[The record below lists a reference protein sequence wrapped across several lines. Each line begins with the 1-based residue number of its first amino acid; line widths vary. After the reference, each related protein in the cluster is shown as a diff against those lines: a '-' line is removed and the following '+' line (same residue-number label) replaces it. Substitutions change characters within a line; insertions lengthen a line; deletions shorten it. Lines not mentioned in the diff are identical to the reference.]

1 MANKKI
7 RGITIQLGADASPID
22 KVIKN
27 TEKISASLNSELK
40 QVNKLLKFDPGN
52 AELLAQKQKLLSES
66 IENTGTKLKALKQ
79 AQSEVEK
86 MFKNGEIGEKEYRE
100 FQRTVAETEQ
110 QLKSYT
116 IQMNKMQDEQEKLK
130 TVTKQLN
137 TFLEATGKSLD
148 DFQDIL
154 GTKLTNALKNGTANS
169 DDLTVALN
177 KIAKEA
183 LGAEVD
189 LGKMRETLNKVDDG
203 SGIDEVSRE
212 LEGLKTN
219 SEDAEEALSDIGSGI
234 ASGNLMEA
242 ADQVSELG
250 EKVIEL
256 GQNAL
261 ETYQNIEDATIKVNA
276 RFDETGDA
284 AEKNADMIKRIY
296 EDGLGGSFDSVANA
310 IILVKDNLK
319 ELNDTE
325 LYNITEQ
332 CLILEDAFDVDMSES
347 LRGVNALMQHFGI
360 DATTAMD
367 LLVKGTQNGLD
378 KTNEL
383 GDNLSEYSGKFAEA
397 GYSADEYFQ
406 LLQNGLEGGAYNL
419 DKVNDAINE
428 VTTRL
433 ADGTIGDS
441 IDLYSDK
448 TEELFKAWQN
458 GKASQKEVID
468 SIVADINNCANQ
480 QDAANLAAK
489 AFGTMA
495 EDGGLQAMA
504 ALTSVGDTY
513 KDISGTAE
521 KFGNDTTTSS
531 QKTEAAIRKIYDA
544 LESIGQDIQEAL
556 IPVLEFIAEL
566 AEKFSKFPEPIK
578 NFIEVLAGIA
588 AVVTIITPIIATI
601 MAVKNAFGLLQIQL
615 LPIIAIVAA
624 VAAAIA
630 GIIVVIKNWGNI
642 TEWLSDKW
650 EAFKEWFSDLWNNI
664 SGGIESVWTGIKD
677 FFQGIWDAIYSVI
690 ETPVNLIKAIIEGTM
705 YAIEAIIVTV
715 WEVIKAVLGAAWDW
729 ISGKASA
736 VFGPLAS
743 FLGEIWDG
751 IKNTATKVWDTIK
764 ESLGKVWDSIYLK
777 GKDAFSK
784 LWTYIKNGFSTLKDS
799 LGKVM
804 SSVANAIIKPIGNA
818 VNGVIKGV
826 NWILEKVGSD
836 KHFDLWE
843 VPKFARGTGG
853 IKKDTLGIVND
864 QKGSTYKEMIVPPD
878 GDPFIPEGRD
888 VVLPLKKGTK
898 IMPANE
904 TKSFLESLP
913 HFAKGIGEFFGGVWE
928 SVKSFT
934 GQIWDYISN
943 PDKIVQI
950 AIDKF
955 TDLANVVEPWISVA
969 KGTVNTVVGGVVD
982 FVRDI
987 FDTQSNVNYNPSA
1000 GVEQWRNLAKRALQM
1015 TNQYSEANLT
1025 RLLYQM
1031 QTESGGNPNAINN
1044 WDINAKRGIP
1054 SKGLMQ
1060 VIDPT
1065 FRAYAMKGYDKN
1077 IYDPLSNMLAAI
1089 RYTVARYG
1097 SLARGWQGH
1106 GYEEGIGNVDL
1117 SELIPSVKSLD
1128 VQWFKDGGILTK
1140 PTVFDLGNGKKVG
1153 GGESGLE
1160 AFLPIEKLKDYI
1172 KESIIDIFGDK
1183 NINITMNITQTLE
1196 GRTVA
1201 KQTVKYM
1208 KPMIEESDKLKKRI
1222 YEGVR

>member
-1 MANKKI
+1 MSNKKI

-52 AELLAQKQKLLSES
+52 TELLAQKQKLLSES

-130 TVTKQLN
+130 TGTKQLN
-137 TFLEATGKSLD
+137 TFLEATGKTLD

-203 SGIDEVSRE
+203 SGIDEVSE
-212 LEGLKTN
+212 DLQNMKEKSDDANDALNNIGAGIKT
-219 SEDAEEALSDIGSGI
+219 
-234 ASGNLMEA
+234 GNLMQA
-242 ADQVSELG
+242 AEIIADAG
-250 EKVIEL
+250 EKIKEFRD
-256 GQNAL
+256 NA
-261 ETYQNIEDATIKVNA
+261 
-276 RFDETGDA
+276 
-284 AEKNADMIKRIY
+284 
-296 EDGLGGSFDSVANA
+296 
-310 IILVKDNLK
+310 K
-319 ELNDTE
+319 E
-325 LYNITEQ
+325 
-332 CLILEDAFDVDMSES
+332 AF
-347 LRGVNALMQHFGI
+347 
-360 DATTAMD
+360 
-367 LLVKGTQNGLD
+367 
-378 KTNEL
+378 
-383 GDNLSEYSGKFAEA
+383 
-397 GYSADEYFQ
+397 
-406 LLQNGLEGGAYNL
+406 
-419 DKVNDAINE
+419 
-428 VTTRL
+428 
-433 ADGTIGDS
+433 
-441 IDLYSDK
+441 
-448 TEELFKAWQN
+448 
-458 GKASQKEVID
+458 KEID
-468 SIVADINNCANQ
+468 SGADIVITATG
-480 QDAANLAAK
+480 ATGELAK
-489 AFGTMA
+489 R
-495 EDGGLQAMA
+495 LN
-504 ALTSVGDTY
+504 SVYERIVRNYPTD
-513 KDISGTAE
+513 
-521 KFGNDTTTSS
+521 N
-531 QKTEAAIRKIYDA
+531 
-544 LESIGQDIQEAL
+544 LESIGQAVGEVNTQFGYVDDKLQKTSELMLKFSDITNSDVVTSTQNAKQAISAFELSNEDLEYVLDSVAKTSQNTGVSVDALFDNAISGAASLKELDLSFSQSIKLLGSFEQAGVDGSAALSYLTKASVNYAKEGKTLSQGLAETQEKILGAKDQTEALNVAAEIFGTKGAARMVDAIQRGTLNLAELSETAEESQGTVERTFDDTLDAVDKETVAANNAKLAMADFGNAISEAVAPILEAL
-556 IPVLEFIAEL
+556 IPIIQKVADWFSGLSGTSKTIIVVIGAL
-566 AEKFSKFPEPIK
+566 AAVFATLLP
-578 NFIEVLAGIA
+578 VLAVIAGAITTAGGAMTFLTGTFLPVAGIIA
-588 AVVTIITPIIATI
+588 GVIAVVSA
-601 MAVKNAFGLLQIQL
+601 L
-615 LPIIAIVAA
+615 
-624 VAAAIA
+624 
-630 GIIVVIKNWGNI
+630 IVVIKNWGSI

-650 EAFKEWFSDLWNNI
+650 ESFKEWLSDLWNNI
-664 SGGIESVWTGIKD
+664 SGDIESVWTGIKD

-784 LWTYIKNGFSTLKDS
+784 LWTYIKNGFNSLKDS

-878 GDPFIPEGRD
+878 GDPFIQEGRD

-898 IMPANE
+898 IMPADE

-955 TDLANVVEPWISVA
+955 TDLADVVEPWISVA

-1140 PTVFDLGNGKKVG
+1140 PTVFNIGNGKKVG

-1160 AFLPIEKLKDYI
+1160 AFLPIEKLKDYV

-1183 NINITMNITQTLE
+1183 NINITMNITQELD

>member
-52 AELLAQKQKLLSES
+52 TELLAQKQKLLSES

-116 IQMNKMQDEQEKLK
+116 IQMDKMQDEQEKLK
-130 TVTKQLN
+130 TGTKQLN
-137 TFLEATGKSLD
+137 TFLEATGKTLD

-203 SGIDEVSRE
+203 SGIDEVSE
-212 LEGLKTN
+212 DLQNMKEKSDDANDALNNIGAGIKT
-219 SEDAEEALSDIGSGI
+219 
-234 ASGNLMEA
+234 GNLMQA
-242 ADQVSELG
+242 AEIIADAG
-250 EKVIEL
+250 EKIKEFRD
-256 GQNAL
+256 NA
-261 ETYQNIEDATIKVNA
+261 
-276 RFDETGDA
+276 
-284 AEKNADMIKRIY
+284 
-296 EDGLGGSFDSVANA
+296 
-310 IILVKDNLK
+310 K
-319 ELNDTE
+319 E
-325 LYNITEQ
+325 
-332 CLILEDAFDVDMSES
+332 AF
-347 LRGVNALMQHFGI
+347 
-360 DATTAMD
+360 
-367 LLVKGTQNGLD
+367 
-378 KTNEL
+378 
-383 GDNLSEYSGKFAEA
+383 
-397 GYSADEYFQ
+397 
-406 LLQNGLEGGAYNL
+406 
-419 DKVNDAINE
+419 
-428 VTTRL
+428 
-433 ADGTIGDS
+433 
-441 IDLYSDK
+441 
-448 TEELFKAWQN
+448 
-458 GKASQKEVID
+458 KEID
-468 SIVADINNCANQ
+468 SGADIVITATG
-480 QDAANLAAK
+480 ATGELAK
-489 AFGTMA
+489 S
-495 EDGGLQAMA
+495 LN
-504 ALTSVGDTY
+504 SVYERIVRSYPTD
-513 KDISGTAE
+513 
-521 KFGNDTTTSS
+521 N
-531 QKTEAAIRKIYDA
+531 
-544 LESIGQDIQEAL
+544 LESIGQAVGEVNTQFGYVDDKLQKASELMLKFADITNSDVVTSTQNAKQAISAFELTNEDLEYVLDSVAKASQNTGVSVDTLFDNAISGAASLKELDLSFSQSIKLLGSFEQAGVDGSAALSYLTKASVNYAKEGKTLSQGLAETQEKILGAKDQTEALNVAAEIFGTKGAARMVDAIQRGTLNLAELSETAEENQGTVERTFDDTLDAVDKETVAANNAKLAMADFGNAISEAVAPILEAL
-556 IPVLEFIAEL
+556 IPIIQKVADW
-566 AEKFSKFPEPIK
+566 FSGLSGTSKTI
-578 NFIEVLAGIA
+578 IVVIGALA
-588 AVVTIITPIIATI
+588 AVFAT
-601 MAVKNAFGLLQIQL
+601 L
-615 LPIIAIVAA
+615 LPILAVIAGAITTAGGAMTFLTGTFLPVAGIIAGVIAIVSAL
-624 VAAAIA
+624 
-630 GIIVVIKNWGNI
+630 IVVIKNWGNI
-642 TEWLSDKW
+642 TDWISDKW
-650 EAFKEWFSDLWNNI
+650 NK
-664 SGGIESVWTGIKD
+664 IK
-677 FFQGIWDAIYSVI
+677 GS
-690 ETPVNLIKAIIEGTM
+690 
-705 YAIEAIIVTV
+705 
-715 WEVIKAVLGAAWDW
+715 LGD
-729 ISGKASA
+729 
-736 VFGPLAS
+736 
-743 FLGEIWDG
+743 IWDG
-751 IKNTATKVWDTIK
+751 IYKKA
-764 ESLGKVWDSIYLK
+764 
-777 GKDAFSK
+777 KDVFSK
-784 LWTYIKNGFSTLKDS
+784 LWKYIKDGFGSLKDS
-799 LGKVM
+799 IGKTM
-804 SSVANAIIKPIGNA
+804 SNVANAIIKPIGNA

-955 TDLANVVEPWISVA
+955 TDLADVVEPWISVA

-1000 GVEQWRNLAKRALQM
+1000 GVEQWRNLAKRALQI

-1140 PTVFDLGNGKKVG
+1140 PTVFDIGNGKKVG

-1160 AFLPIEKLKDYI
+1160 AFLPIEKLKDYV

-1183 NINITMNITQTLE
+1183 NINITMNITQALD